1 MDKELSKLMALFL
14 CCILLTVIF
23 TGCINEKQ
31 KSEES
36 KETLLPEVKL
46 DQPSIL
52 PDWKD
57 GEYHD
62 YYGTIDVLNE
72 FQTKYPDLV
81 NVFSI
86 GNSVLGKDIWCIRL
100 TNENNTKTKS
110 SCLITG
116 CIHGNAEWF

>member
-1 MDKELSKLMALFL
+1 MHQKSFQLMAFFL
-14 CCILLTVIF
+14 CSILLIVTF
-23 TGCINEKQ
+23 SGCINNEQ

-62 YYGTIDVLNE
+62 YYGTMDLLSE
-72 FQTKYPDLV
+72 FQVKYPDLV

-86 GNSVLGKDIWCIRL
+86 GESVLGKDILCIRM
-100 TNENNTKTKS
+100 T
-110 SCLITG
+110 
-116 CIHGNAEWF
+116 